1 MGMSGVVF
9 LIVIILTSSVTFGSA
24 APSSIPVSAVLGDQV
39 VVCCAWNDKLA
50 DGVLTYKV
58 SGGTEDVKDAIIE
71 AIEEWDTEIVGLE
84 LILNE
89 AKGKAGKSDITVKY
103 KEGGGFI
110 AGETLHNFDKGSSF
124 VNSVQI
130 NVTGKVFGNTD
141 LAPIIKL
148 VKHEFGHALGLNH
161 ANFNG
166 DLMSTTVGVGA
177 LNISSCDVDGVIAAN
192 HWKLVDGSATPH
204 TPLVNYVYC

>member
-24 APSSIPVSAVLGDQV
+24 ALSSIPVSAIPGDQV
-39 VVCCAWNDKLA
+39 VICCAWNDKLA

-58 SGGTEDVKDAIIE
+58 SGGTEDVRDAMIE

-89 AKGKAGKSDITVKY
+89 AKGKAGESDITVKY

-130 NVTGKVFGNTD
+130 NVTGKVSGNNNLD
-141 LAPIIKL
+141 PIIKL

-166 DLMSTTVGVGA
+166 DLMSTTIGAGA

-192 HWKLVDGSATPH
+192 YWKLVDGSATPH
-204 TPLVNYVYC
+204 TPHVNHVFC

>member
-1 MGMSGVVF
+1 MGISVVF

-24 APSSIPVSAVLGDQV
+24 ASLSSIPDSAIPGDQV

-58 SGGTEDVKDAIIE
+58 SGGTEDVRDAMIE

-89 AKGKAGKSDITVKY
+89 AKGKAGESDIMVKY

-110 AGETLHNFDKGSSF
+110 AGETLRNFDKGSSF

-166 DLMSTTVGVGA
+166 DLMSTTIGAGA